1 MAKTAIQEVQ
11 ELDKMSI
18 LMPDQELELRNKKVI
33 VSPFTVLDTKKVFMK
48 INVYKNILTEQVKD
62 FYEDD
67 VTNEEG
73 EVIEVKKV
81 EFLRYKTTNE
91 IINFLFSKIADEDN
105 NVFDDLAFMISVGCS
120 DLTIEDIGLLKIDE
134 FSIIIRQ
141 ILEMNMDFFKQFFQG
156 LSDLFG
162 FENKDKDK
170 GKNKEAQET
179 EEKESQVT

>member
-33 VSPFTVLDTKKVFMK
+33 LSPFTVLDTKKVFMK

-62 FYEDD
+62 SFDEEI
-67 VTNEEG
+67 TNEEG

-91 IINFLFSKIADEDN
+91 IINFLFSKIAEEDN
-105 NVFDDLAFMISVGCS
+105 NVFDDLAFMISVGCP
-120 DLTIEDIGLLKIDE
+120 DLTVEDVGLLKIDE

-162 FENKDKDK
+162 FENKDK
-170 GKNKEAQET
+170 EVQET